1 MIEKIRAEKVKKAY
15 STGFSLEG
23 TLEIRKGLL
32 YTIVGPNGS
41 GKSTLLRI
49 LSLNE
54 LPDSGNIFYHNK
66 SGAVT
71 GPFDDIVFRRN
82 IVLVPTRSGIFN
94 DTVYDNVAY
103 GLRIRKVKR
112 NVIKER
118 IMNVL
123 RDVGLSG
130 KENVRA
136 NSLSSGELQRLA
148 IARAL
153 AIDPDILMLDEPTA
167 SLDRENTLQIERII
181 LDMKRSAQKITLIVT
196 HNIQQARALSDIVVV
211 MDRGKVIEVSEA
223 ETFFRQPATDLGR
236 RFIAGEIY

>member
-1 MIEKIRAEKVKKAY
+1 MIETIRAEQIQKGY

-66 SGAVT
+66 NGAVAD
-71 GPFDDIVFRRN
+71 PFDDIEFRRN
-82 IVLVPTRSGIFN
+82 VVLVPTRSGIFN
-94 DTVYDNVAY
+94 GTVYDNAAY
-103 GLRIRKVKR
+103 GLRVRKIERTVIR
-112 NVIKER
+112 ER
-118 IMNVL
+118 VLNVL
-123 RDVGLSG
+123 RDVGLAG
-130 KENVRA
+130 KEYVRA
-136 NSLSSGELQRLA
+136 NTLSSGESQRLA

-153 AIDPDILMLDEPTA
+153 VIDPDILMIDEPTA
-167 SLDRENTLQIERII
+167 SLDQESTMQIEGII
-181 LDMKRSAQKITLIVT
+181 HNIKRKAQKITVIVT
-196 HNIQQARALSDIVVV
+196 HNVQQARALSDIVVV
-211 MDRGKVIEVSEA
+211 MNKGKVIEVSGA

-236 RFIAGEIY
+236 KFIAGEIN